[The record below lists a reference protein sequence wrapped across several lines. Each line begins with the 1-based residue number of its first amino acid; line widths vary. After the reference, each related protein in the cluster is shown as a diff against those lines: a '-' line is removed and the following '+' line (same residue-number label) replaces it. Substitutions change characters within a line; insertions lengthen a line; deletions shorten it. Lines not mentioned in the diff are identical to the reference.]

1 MIFLGLISLSFFIGV
16 ISTCTLSGCINRL
29 LRDSETM
36 ETSKNTL
43 FKQMRLRYDNSNN
56 LGKKIINT
64 QLFSEKYI
72 SKYKYNGMTLR
83 GYQNMGIMS
92 GMLCLMCGLIGAML
106 DSGLRF
112 EYTIMGVI
120 SVIIIFFFQRILDL
134 EYKKQLIVENLV
146 EFFDARGQAMQATVK
161 DDVKEIKEI
170 KTKKEAPVKK
180 EEREFSQNDR
190 RLIEEILAEYLT

>member
-16 ISTCTLSGCINRL
+16 ISTCTLSGCVNRL
-29 LRDSETM
+29 LRDSEAL

-43 FKQMRLRYDNSNN
+43 YKQMRLRYDNSNN
-56 LGKKIINT
+56 LGKKIVNT

-72 SKYKYNGMTLR
+72 SKYKYNGLTLR
-83 GYQNMGIMS
+83 GYQNMGVMS
-92 GMLCLMCGLIGAML
+92 AMLCLMCGLIGAML

-120 SVIIIFFFQRILDL
+120 SVIIIFFFQRLLDL

-146 EFFDARGQAMQATVK
+146 EFFDARGQLAALKEDVQE
-161 DDVKEIKEI
+161 VKEIKTQRE
-170 KTKKEAPVKK
+170 PVVKK